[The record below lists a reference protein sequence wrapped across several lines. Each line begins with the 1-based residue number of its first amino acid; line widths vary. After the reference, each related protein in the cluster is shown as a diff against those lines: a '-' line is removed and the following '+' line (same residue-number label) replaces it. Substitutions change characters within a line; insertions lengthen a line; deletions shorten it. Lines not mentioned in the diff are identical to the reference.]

1 MSLIASI
8 SLAAAAAA
16 EEGGHDP
23 LVPFLVAGVA
33 FAVFL
38 LLGIVTWSY
47 RDVAN
52 RTTRGRTASSHGAA
66 PHGAAPHES
75 HTAGH

>member
-1 MSLIASI
+1 MSLIFSTVV
-8 SLAAAAAA
+8 AAVAA
-16 EEGGHDP
+16 ETAEHHPDP
-23 LVPFLVAGVA
+23 VVPFIAAGIA

-52 RTTRGRTASSHGAA
+52 RTTRGRDAA
-66 PHGAAPHES
+66 PHDGH
-75 HTAGH
+75 AGH

>member
-1 MSLIASI
+1 MTLIASL
-8 SLAAAAAA
+8 SLVAAAAA
-16 EEGGHDP
+16 EEGHNP
-23 LVPFLVAGVA
+23 LIPFMVAGIA

-52 RTTRGRTASSHGAA
+52 RTTRGRNAA
-66 PHGAAPHES
+66 PHDA

>member
-1 MSLIASI
+1 MTLIASL
-8 SLAAAAAA
+8 SLVAAAAA
-16 EEGGHDP
+16 EEGHNP
-23 LVPFLVAGVA
+23 LIPFMVAGIA

-52 RTTRGRTASSHGAA
+52 RTTRGRNASSHNGT
-66 PHGAAPHES
+66 S
-75 HTAGH
+75 HDAHSAGH

>member
-1 MSLIASI
+1 MSLIATL

-16 EEGGHDP
+16 ETEEGHNP
-23 LVPFLVAGVA
+23 LVPFMVAGIA
-33 FAVFL
+33 FTVFL

-52 RTTRGRTASSHGAA
+52 RTTRGRMAPSHDGASHDA
-66 PHGAAPHES
+66 

>member
-1 MSLIASI
+1 MSLIASL
-8 SLAAAAAA
+8 SLVAAAAA
-16 EEGGHDP
+16 EEGHNP
-23 LVPFLVAGVA
+23 LVPYMIAGIA

-52 RTTRGRTASSHGAA
+52 RTTRGRNAASHDGASHD
-66 PHGAAPHES
+66 S
-75 HTAGH
+75 HSAGH

>member
-1 MSLIASI
+1 MSLITSL
-8 SLAAAAAA
+8 SLAAAVAA
-16 EEGGHDP
+16 ETEEGHNP
-23 LVPFLVAGVA
+23 LIPFFVAGIA

-52 RTTRGRTASSHGAA
+52 RTTRGRTASGHDGASHD
-66 PHGAAPHES
+66 S
-75 HTAGH
+75 HAAGH